1 VKNLLIRFAL
11 WRAEMGRKLDQYP
24 FWREVVGFC
33 QGLSLPVVGIAQATL
48 RIFPFLRRLEWLL
61 EIQALSRRH
70 PVVLVLSLGFVL
82 WRGLMKTPLGHIAT
96 DRAIYPFIGM
106 MSGYNPFLGLLC
118 GVAYGVGDLAQKFV
132 WPDIYG
138 ARRWGDLN
146 YWGAMVG
153 YVVAYSSLMLMGLLP
168 GMTSR
173 VCRAAAGGIL
183 RRVIRR
189 RATAMA
195 DGADPLGPLPNP
207 AIEIAAAAAGSFA
220 AGWAIMHE
228 VAPLTERPAF
238 YWRPNPDVSCHH
250 LEVNTHLKGA
260 APNGGAGAAAGGA
273 IGVAI
278 PPPPPASAPPSAPEL
293 PDEFEW
299 TAPNGVTYVVK
310 KNEQGQYINILTGG
324 EVDVTNLDAWKQ
336 SWSTII
342 QDHRQWADEQTQ
354 KLINRDTA
362 FDRAMDQWTAEQK
375 IRDKIWDNLSK
386 MEKGILFGSGP
397 ESHLYKPP
405 GEPGNI
411 LDHIRDLKD
420 QIGKGKSVDW
430 DKYDRIYKVYRDQKE
445 GKILTPGQVPTPDG
459 WGKIIGDT
467 IWNSGKELVT
477 GQTADGQTSW
487 WGIGGR
493 TVIGIATGGASELVF
508 IPANAVNSMKEYVDK
523 GGDSA
528 LEGFTEAAKGV
539 IRDELIG
546 KGVGAAL
553 KGGMAVGGAL
563 TSAAGE
569 VIEEAAKRGNS
580 IAKGL
585 LNAGGAAKNGLKGI
599 GKVLNAP
606 VGTKPPNL
614 STVAKA
620 PKTPIPPDPGRI
632 ARDAKRAGSTNLTT
646 SKAGVPPGSLEGGF
660 SPNAVK
666 HAKVVADKYGVV
678 IDVRPTNVHSGPL
691 IQSGKAV
698 PKPGFIKNKTLTEAD
713 RLLGAKGPPGTV
725 GMYKPKLPPQG
736 NMSDEAYAKL
746 KKLYNQR
753 LSEFNEEFAHLKELR
768 NQGKVYVKDGVIHDA
783 KTGKPFAG
791 DIDIFD
797 IRDPVT
803 GKPIPRYT
811 LDHKGNLIIDPATG
825 QPKLNP
831 VREQIIKDLKKPP
844 FSAQHGAH
852 MDWKYDHLD
861 PGEAAHCGKIDA
873 GVIGKHQVGGEPL
886 ISYGPNGAAET
897 IYIQGGR

>member
-1 VKNLLIRFAL
+1 LKGLLIRFAQ
-11 WRAEMGRKLDQYP
+11 WRAEKAQQLNQYAW
-24 FWREVVGFC
+24 WRETVAVC
-33 QGLSLPVVGIAQATL
+33 TRLCLPLFALARGTL
-48 RIFPFLRRLEWLL
+48 RVFPFLRRLEWLL
-61 EIQALSRRH
+61 EIEALTRRH
-70 PVVLVLSLGFVL
+70 PVVLIFSLAFVL
-82 WRGLMKTPLGHIAT
+82 WRGLMTTSLGHIGT
-96 DRAIYPFIGM
+96 DKIIYPLTGAL
-106 MSGYNPFLGLLC
+106 SGYNPFLGFLC
-118 GVAYGVGDLAQKFV
+118 GVAYGAGDLAQKFIL
-132 WPDIYG
+132 PDIYG
-138 ARRWGDLN
+138 ARHFTDLN

-153 YVVAYSSLMLMGLLP
+153 YVVAYSSLMLMGILP
-168 GMTSR
+168 GMSSR
-173 VCRAAAGGIL
+173 VCRAAAGGVLRTIL
-183 RRVIRR
+183 RR

-207 AIEIAAAAAGSFA
+207 VVEMVAAAAGAMA
-220 AGWAIMHE
+220 AGWTIMHE
-228 VAPLTERPAF
+228 VAPVTEKPAF
-238 YWRPNPDVSCHH
+238 YWRPQPDVSCHH
-250 LEVNTHLKGA
+250 LEVNTHLKGPA
-260 APNGGAGAAAGGA
+260 ITYGVVAGAGAAGA
-273 IGVAI
+273 VTI
-278 PPPPPASAPPSAPEL
+278 PPPPPSAPTAPQV

-324 EVDVTNLDAWKQ
+324 EVDVTKLDQWKQ
-336 SWSTII
+336 SWTNII
-342 QDHRQWADEQTQ
+342 QDHEQWSAEQTQ

-362 FDRAMDQWTAEQK
+362 FDHEMDKWVAEQK
-375 IRDKIWDNLSK
+375 IRDKIWQNLTQ
-386 MEKGILFGSGP
+386 MEKNIFFGSGP

-420 QIGKGKSVDW
+420 QINDRKPIDW
-430 DKYDRIYKVYRDQKE
+430 DKYSKIYNVYKDQKQ
-445 GKILTPGQVPTPDG
+445 GKILSPGQVPTPDG
-459 WGKIIGDT
+459 WGQIVGTT

-477 GQTADGQTSW
+477 GQTVDGETSW

-493 TVIGIATGGASELVF
+493 TVIGIATGGASELIF
-508 IPANAVNSMKEYVDK
+508 IPANALNGMKEYVDK

-528 LEGFTEAAKGV
+528 LEGFTEAAKGA

-546 KGVGAAL
+546 KAVGGLL
-553 KGGMAVGGAL
+553 KGGIAAGGAL

-569 VIEEAAKRGNS
+569 VIEEAAKKGSS
-580 IAKGL
+580 IAKTL
-585 LNAGGAAKNGLKGI
+585 INAGEAAKSGLKGI
-599 GKVLNAP
+599 GKILNAP
-606 VGTKPPNL
+606 IGKKPPSL

-620 PKTPIPPDPGRI
+620 PKTPIPPDAGRI
-632 ARDAKRAGSTNLTT
+632 ARDAKRAGTSNLAT
-646 SKAGVPPGSLEGGF
+646 SKAGVPPGQLEGGF

-666 HAKVVADKYGVV
+666 HAKAVADKHGVI
-678 IDVRPTNVHSGPL
+678 IDVRPTNPHSGPL

-713 RLLGAKGPPGTV
+713 KLLGAKGPPGTV

-736 NMSDEAYAKL
+736 NMSDEAYGKL
-746 KKLYNQR
+746 KKLYGQR
-753 LSEFNEEFAHLKELR
+753 LSEFNDEFQHLKDLR
-768 NQGKVYVKDGVIHDA
+768 NQGKIYVKDGVIHDA
-783 KTGKPFAG
+783 ASGKPLAG

-797 IRDPVT
+797 IRDPVS

-873 GVIGKHQVGGEPL
+873 GVIGKHQAGGEPL
-886 ISYGPNGAAET
+886 VSYGPNGVADT
-897 IYIQGGR
+897 TYIAGGR